1 MKYTSNALNI
11 LTALSYKG
19 IGKAWIVKKLTGN
32 ESV

>member
-19 IGKAWIVKKLTGN
+19 IGKAWIVKKIN
-32 ESV
+32 W